1 MRARKEGTLQVESVS
16 LGELST
22 NCYLVTT
29 EGLVVLIDPAEAS
42 GELFSLLKGRKVDL
56 VLNTHG
62 HFDHVGGDW
71 ALKEEGARVAIHKAD
86 LAILDHFYPGHPPVD
101 RYLEEGDEVV
111 PGLVVLHVPG
121 HSPGSVAFVGDGI
134 LFSGDLLFSGSIG
147 RTDLPGGSDR
157 AMEESLRRI
166 LELPGGYTVYPGHGP
181 RTTLAREKRT
191 NPFLLELRPG

>member
-1 MRARKEGTLQVESVS
+1 M
-16 LGELST
+16 
-22 NCYLVTT
+22 
-29 EGLVVLIDPAEAS
+29 
-42 GELFSLLKGRKVDL
+42 
-56 VLNTHG
+56 LNTHG

-121 HSPGSVAFVGDGI
+121 HSPGSVVFVGDGI

-166 LELPGGYTVYPGHGP
+166 LELLGGYTVYPGHGP